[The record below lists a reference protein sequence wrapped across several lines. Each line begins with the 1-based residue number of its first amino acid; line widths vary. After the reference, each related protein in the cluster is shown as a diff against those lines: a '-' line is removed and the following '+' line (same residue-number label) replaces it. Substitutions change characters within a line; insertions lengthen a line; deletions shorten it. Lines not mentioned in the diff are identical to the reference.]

1 MSIVLFNYR
10 SNFVFKIK
18 LFRCKVNETSIT
30 LIIFIFLFYQENLQ
44 KRKIYI
50 QNAYVVTRFNPLPL
64 YAPVR
69 FRHDPL
75 PVPLPEYVLLWMAL
89 YFVRSKF
96 FITHVSFLEST

>member
-18 LFRCKVNETSIT
+18 LFRCKVNEISIT

-44 KRKIYI
+44 KRKMYI

-69 FRHDPL
+69 FRHDP
-75 PVPLPEYVLLWMAL
+75 PSRSPTGVCTFMDGPL
-89 YFVRSKF
+89 FCK
-96 FITHVSFLEST
+96 I